1 MHYIPTQNRVVEFWE
16 KCQELYAAINL
27 EYSNVGAVESASIFM
42 LYKTLKGRR
51 KGYETKRVTL
61 HMHCIVYHIHRNS
74 LKIKSS
80 VLMGWKNLS

>member
-61 HMHCIVYHIHRNS
+61 HMHCIVYHIPRNS
-74 LKIKSS
+74 LKIKVQCSWD
-80 VLMGWKNLS
+80 GKI

>member
-1 MHYIPTQNRVVEFWE
+1 MHYIPTQNRVVEFGRNV
-16 KCQELYAAINL
+16 KNCMHINL
-27 EYSNVGAVESASIFM
+27 EYSNVGAVDSASIFM

-51 KGYETKRVTL
+51 GYETKRVTL
-61 HMHCIVYHIHRNS
+61 HMHCIVYHIPRNS